1 MEAFCEAR
9 ANKRRERDIHVRI
22 KEIHTHMRE
31 TKMKKEEEELKQHEK
46 SSQKAGGTIEDT
58 RGTIEK
64 VQKRNVLRHLLH
76 AVGSTV
82 SVVIPIIT
90 CCNSNLFYVSY
101 FNFYGFFLSNS
112 LSAQQILK
120 WLNLEW

>member
-9 ANKRRERDIHVRI
+9 ANKRRERDIHVCI

-82 SVVIPIIT
+82 SVVIPI
-90 CCNSNLFYVSY
+90 Y
-101 FNFYGFFLSNS
+101 FMYHILIFMDFFS
-112 LSAQQILK
+112 QIHCLHNK
-120 WLNLEW
+120 F